1 MKYGYKE
8 LKGKCK
14 TCYLKC
20 FRLEPLEFN
29 GVERCEYYT
38 EEEENDREND
48 RERISDRDKKLL

>member
-20 FRLEPLEFN
+20 GRVEALEFN

-38 EEEENDREND
+38 EEEEDEIIRTDGTIE
-48 RERISDRDKKLL
+48 

>member
-20 FRLEPLEFN
+20 GRVEALEFN

-38 EEEENDREND
+38 EEEEDEIQVRDIRKSNG
-48 RERISDRDKKLL
+48 ERKT

>member
-20 FRLEPLEFN
+20 GRVEALEFN

-38 EEEENDREND
+38 EEEKDNGNKQQSKTELKGKEN
-48 RERISDRDKKLL
+48 

>member
-14 TCYLKC
+14 SCIGC
-20 FRLEPLEFN
+20 NRLEALEFN

-38 EEEENDREND
+38 EEEEDEIIRTDGTTE
-48 RERISDRDKKLL
+48 

>member
-38 EEEENDREND
+38 EGE
-48 RERISDRDKKLL
+48 DKDEIRRYDKQYNIRRQL

>member
-8 LKGKCK
+8 LTGKCK

-20 FRLEPLEFN
+20 GRVEPLEFN

-38 EEEENDREND
+38 EEEENGRED
-48 RERISDRDKKLL
+48 DGKRVSDRNEKLL

>member
-20 FRLEPLEFN
+20 FRVEPLEFN

-38 EEEENDREND
+38 EEEEDEIQVRDIRKSNG
-48 RERISDRDKKLL
+48 ERKT

>member
-14 TCYLKC
+14 SCYLKC
-20 FRLEPLEFN
+20 NRVEPLELN

-38 EEEENDREND
+38 EEEEDDREDD
-48 RERISDRDKKLL
+48 RKRVSDRDEKLL

>member
-20 FRLEPLEFN
+20 FRVEPLEFN
-29 GVERCEYYT
+29 GIERSEYYT
-38 EEEENDREND
+38 EEEENEIQVCDR
-48 RERISDRDKKLL
+48 KKTNGLK